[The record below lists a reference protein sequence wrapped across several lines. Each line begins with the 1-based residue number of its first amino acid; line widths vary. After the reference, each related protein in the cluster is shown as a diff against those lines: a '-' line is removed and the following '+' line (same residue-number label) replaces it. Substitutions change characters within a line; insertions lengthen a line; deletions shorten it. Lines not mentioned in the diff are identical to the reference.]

1 MYYLIN
7 KMEKE
12 LQIIVSKIKYEN
24 FIFNY
29 HTPYGNLIIKY
40 EKNKLHLVNFIENP
54 IWKNEGCKESL
65 QNKLKKISQNLKK
78 SKL

>member
-1 MYYLIN
+1 MEIKKYLIN

-29 HTPYGNLIIKY
+29 P
-40 EKNKLHLVNFIENP
+40 
-54 IWKNEGCKESL
+54 L
-65 QNKLKKISQNLKK
+65 QHVT
-78 SKL
+78 